1 MSLGKDLASI
11 RESQNLTLEEVQNAI
26 KIPLL
31 TLKSIENNSIFDDN
45 AENKAYRRSFVRSY
59 AKLLKLDDANV
70 VNALDAMEAGTYHS
84 GLLTGTAAAPEA
96 EEDLEPIDPFREEAI
111 TQANPTPS
119 QPPAPADPN
128 PTPTINSVN
137 WADMGRRFNTVSKN
151 SKSWVALV
159 AILLIVLLGGAMY
172 FFSDQIISFFDTDAN
187 PSRQLVLEN
196 NDNNQSPRA
205 ADSVTELPA
214 VVAEA
219 DETAQGQNTPAT
231 SDEIIA
237 LDDTITVTVYA
248 AYGQLE
254 PIRVTS
260 DLNWRTNPFWM
271 EHGEAYNFEFKD
283 TLLVRGQYSRLLLLF
298 NGHPIENPRQ
308 NHFSREHNS
317 IMITRNMLN
326 QSRYLAPAP
335 EEFPLPVGAPDSI
348 VYRLQF

>member
-11 RESQNLTLEEVQNAI
+11 RERQNLTLEEVQNAI

-59 AKLLKLDDANV
+59 AKLLKLDDAHV

-84 GLLTGTAAAPEA
+84 GLLTGSSQASDS
-96 EEDLEPIDPFREEAI
+96 EDDYEPIDPFREEAVPQPK
-111 TQANPTPS
+111 QA
-119 QPPAPADPN
+119 PAPAPSPAEQN

-151 SKSWVALV
+151 SKSWVVLV
-159 AILLIVLLGGAMY
+159 SILLIVLLGGGMY
-172 FFSDQIISFFDTDAN
+172 VFSDQIISFFDAEST
-187 PSRQLVLEN
+187 PSQQLVFESN
-196 NDNNQSPRA
+196 GSNQPPST
-205 ADSVTELPA
+205 ADSITETP
-214 VVAEA
+214 VEAEV
-219 DETAQGQNTPAT
+219 DETAQGLNTVPPSAESIT
-231 SDEIIA
+231 LGET
-237 LDDTITVTVYA
+237 LTVTVYA

-254 PIRVTS
+254 PIRITS

-271 EHGEAYNFEFKD
+271 EHGEAYNFDFKD
-283 TLLVRGQYSRLLLLF
+283 TLLVRGQYSRLVLLF

-308 NHFSREHNS
+308 NHFSREYNS
-317 IMITRNMLN
+317 IMITRNALN
-326 QSRYLAPAP
+326 QPKYLAPAP

-348 VYRLQF
+348 VYRIQL